1 MDILEHQRQELHE
14 LKQISRILNVEIQ
27 SCAHLSSDLVMNESI
42 LQQYTEMIRSKW
54 LQKASTKAASYNRA
68 PWKGQIPQSVGGEP
82 VAFSYET
89 LLDDSY
95 VAQRFENRCI
105 FRERSSKTVL
115 YNSGMAAIRGTIDLI
130 DIFTKAALKIVRSV
144 GYFETKVYIESL
156 INRGVQFFNLG
167 EHIDPMANV
176 FIFEPICYN
185 MNLDITDIELMI
197 KAINSSQAHAIFVV
211 MDTTMHNC
219 TNLLAYMEKR
229 LVRAENVIFIELRS
243 GVKLDQLGL
252 EIENLG
258 IASWYVHKCN
268 ASYADV
274 LFNYINYYKGIIGDN
289 ISFSSLISLEFF
301 SSQTS
306 FEYANKVQSIVADFV
321 DAISVQSTDFV
332 RRIISPTATYGD
344 DKIKMPFVFM
354 KLNSEERRDY
364 EQFVENLVCLCK
376 TYGFFLPYRNSFG
389 FRYPSIEYICD
400 YKTKEC
406 VVKLSLGCYKGAL
419 FFLLQKIFQDLSHP
433 DSSDIKEKMSKGID
447 LQGNV

>member
-1 MDILEHQRQELHE
+1 M
-14 LKQISRILNVEIQ
+14 
-27 SCAHLSSDLVMNESI
+27 
-42 LQQYTEMIRSKW
+42 
-54 LQKASTKAASYNRA
+54 
-68 PWKGQIPQSVGGEP
+68 
-82 VAFSYET
+82 
-89 LLDDSY
+89 
-95 VAQRFENRCI
+95 
-105 FRERSSKTVL
+105 
-115 YNSGMAAIRGTIDLI
+115 
-130 DIFTKAALKIVRSV
+130 
-144 GYFETKVYIESL
+144 
-156 INRGVQFFNLG
+156 
-167 EHIDPMANV
+167 
-176 FIFEPICYN
+176 
-185 MNLDITDIELMI
+185 
-197 KAINSSQAHAIFVV
+197 
-211 MDTTMHNC
+211 
-219 TNLLAYMEKR
+219 TN
-229 LVRAENVIFIELRS
+229 
-243 GVKLDQLGL
+243 
-252 EIENLG
+252 
-258 IASWYVHKCN
+258 
-268 ASYADV
+268 
-274 LFNYINYYKGIIGDN
+274 INYYKGLIGDN